1 MAGVFAASGGELPHH
16 SDHPLSE
23 IPVRQSRLPG
33 LFIATV
39 VLVFILIVWGGIV
52 RLSGSGLSIPAWPL
66 GQNGQVIPP
75 AQTKVMIEFTHRV
88 LAMLVGFATLLLA
101 ILVYA
106 KPRYRAALGG
116 IMAFALVV
124 LAIQVLMGGRVVL
137 EELPVARVV
146 AHLLL
151 AFLFF
156 AILLRMTLIAQD
168 VARGD
173 SGQGAGLGDRRIKGL
188 KAMSHAAAGLVF
200 LQAGLGAWVSSSGA
214 SMACPDFPTC
224 HGTLFPRME
233 GLVGIHYA
241 HRLGA
246 YLVFAAVLAL
256 SIRSVSVPLPPRAR
270 WPLRLAGILVS
281 LQIVLGVLNVLLAVP
296 LAVSAG
302 HLATALA
309 LFGTLL
315 VANHEL
321 KRL

>member
-1 MAGVFAASGGELPHH
+1 M
-16 SDHPLSE
+16 
-23 IPVRQSRLPG
+23 PG
-33 LFIATV
+33 FFVATV
-39 VLVFILIVWGGIV
+39 ALVFLLIVWGGIV
-52 RLSGSGLSIPAWPL
+52 RLSGSGLAIKSWPL
-66 GQNGQVIPP
+66 AEGGQVLPP
-75 AQTKVMIEFTHRV
+75 PGTRVMIEFAHRV
-88 LAMLVGFATLLLA
+88 LAMTVGFATLFLA
-101 ILVYA
+101 ILVYSKA
-106 KPRYRAALGG
+106 RYRAALGG
-116 IMAFALVV
+116 PMAIALVV
-124 LAIQVLMGGRVVL
+124 LAIQIAMGGRVVL
-137 EELPVARVV
+137 EELGVQRVV

-156 AILLRMTLIAQD
+156 AILLRMTLQAQD
-168 VARGD
+168 VARGE
-173 SGQGAGLGDRRIKGL
+173 LGESWATPPVNGGPVESRRVKGL
-188 KAMSHAAAGLVF
+188 KGMSHGVAGLVF

-246 YLVFAAVLAL
+246 YLIFAAVLAL
-256 SIRSVSVPLPPRAR
+256 SIRSLSVPLPPRAR

-281 LQIVLGVLNVLLAVP
+281 LQMLLGIANVLLAVP

-321 KRL
+321 ARLARL